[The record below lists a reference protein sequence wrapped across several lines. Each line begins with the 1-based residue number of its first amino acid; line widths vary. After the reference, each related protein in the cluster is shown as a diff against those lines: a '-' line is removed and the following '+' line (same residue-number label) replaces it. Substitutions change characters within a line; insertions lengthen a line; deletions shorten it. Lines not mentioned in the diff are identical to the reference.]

1 MEVGWQGPDRPVR
14 QPGQSRI
21 WIRVEGTWRA
31 GDVHRRNLGVDPLRR
46 LAWTS
51 YAIPG
56 RGHPA
61 WGLFAYDAASIRQRV
76 DDRFPDDAAGPE

>member
-21 WIRVEGTWRA
+21 WVRVEGTWRA
-31 GDVHRRNLGVDPLRR
+31 ADVHRWILGVDPPSW

-51 YAIPG
+51 YAVPG
-56 RGHPA
+56 RGQRS
-61 WGLFAYDAASIRQRV
+61 WGLFVYDPATIRQRV
-76 DDRFPDDAAGPE
+76 GDQPPGDAAGPR